1 MRLVIACSML
11 LSLTPAFS
19 CTPAYP
25 TWESAEATPP
35 VWQPCDPIGLVAAL
49 DLSSA
54 TREHGAPLL
63 VSAETV
69 YACAC
74 ATPGTLAGDTEQRQ
88 LGGDTEQRAL
98 GGDTERRALGGDTE
112 QRALGGDTEQRALG
126 GDTERRALGGDT
138 EQRALGGDTEQR
150 QLGGDTEQR
159 ALGGD
164 TEQRALGG
172 DTEQRALGG
181 DTEQRALGG
190 DTERRRLGGDTV
202 TVQCAR
208 SPSCTGYLFTGASGP
223 VRGFDG
229 AMLRDAQG
237 SCLP

>member
-1 MRLVIACSML
+1 MRPLIACSL
-11 LSLTPAFS
+11 LLPLVLALS

-25 TWESAEATPP
+25 AWESTEAAQP
-35 VWQPCDPIGLVAAL
+35 VWQTCGPIGLLAEL
-49 DLSSA
+49 DLPSA
-54 TREHGAPLL
+54 TREHGTPLL

-74 ATPGTLAGDTEQRQ
+74 ATAGALGGDTEQRQ
-88 LGGDTEQRAL
+88 LGGDTEARQ
-98 GGDTERRALGGDTE
+98 LGGDTE

-126 GDTERRALGGDT
+126 GDTD
-138 EQRALGGDTEQR
+138 QRA
-150 QLGGDTEQR
+150 LGGDTEQR

-190 DTERRRLGGDTV
+190 DTEQRALGGDTEQRALGGD
-202 TVQCAR
+202 TEQRQLGGDTASVQCAR
-208 SPSCTGYLFTGASGP
+208 SPSCTGYLFAGASGP